1 VNAFQRQPPVHS
13 PIPVAALWRA
23 AGSAVGGRDPRAQL
37 AELLKARYAA
47 DDAVLTHSGTMA
59 LTLALRAAACW
70 VGEARPT
77 VALPAFTC
85 FDVATAAVAADLP
98 IVLYDVEP
106 RTLAPDLMSLRAAMI
121 EGARVVVVS
130 PLYGIPV
137 DWEAVEDA
145 VRPFGA
151 LVVEDAAQ
159 GHGAEWR
166 GRALGSFGR
175 VSVLSFGRGK
185 GWTGVQGG
193 ALLLRHGVVPPHN
206 VPLAA
211 AGLADEVGV
220 LARALAQQSLAQP
233 SLYGVPSGIPC
244 LELGETR
251 YRPPRPGLVGMT
263 RAAARLVMETR
274 RAAEIEA
281 ESRRAA
287 AFVLAGAG
295 RGDEVGRTVC
305 PPRGAKPGYL
315 RFPVLVGRARRQC
328 VRGERA
334 RRLGIMPGYPASL
347 VSLPAVRARLADS
360 RRSFRGAEELVR
372 ELITLPTH
380 TLIRTGEREA
390 ILWMLSRRA
399 DVPHRA
405 SPQREAAMKDLRP
418 TGADVAALRRAPS
431 SALR

>member
-1 VNAFQRQPPVHS
+1 MSPFQRQPPVHS
-13 PIPVAALWRA
+13 PIPVAALWHA
-23 AGSAVGGRDPRAQL
+23 AGSALGGRDPRPEL
-37 AELLKARYAA
+37 AELLKARFAA
-47 DDAVLTHSGTMA
+47 DHAVLTHSGTMA
-59 LTLALRAAACW
+59 LTLAVRGAARW

-98 IVLYDVEP
+98 VVLYDVEP

-145 VRPFGA
+145 ARPFGA
-151 LVVEDAAQ
+151 VIVEDAAQ

-166 GRALGSFGR
+166 DRPLGSFGR
-175 VSVLSFGRGK
+175 LSVLSFGRGK

-193 ALLLRHGVVPPHN
+193 ALLLRHGVCSPGD
-206 VPLAA
+206 VPLAT
-211 AGLADEVGV
+211 AGLPDEVSV
-220 LARALAQQSLAQP
+220 WARALAQRALAQP
-233 SLYGVPSGIPC
+233 SVYGVPSMIPL

-251 YRPPRPGLVGMT
+251 YRRPRPDLAGPT
-263 RAAARLVMETR
+263 RTAARLLLETR
-274 RAAEIEA
+274 RAADREA

-287 AFVLAGAG
+287 AFVLAGAARSSAIG
-295 RGDEVGRTVC
+295 AILG

-315 RFPVLVGRARRQC
+315 RFPMLVGREGRQC
-328 VRGERA
+328 MRGERA

-347 VSLPAVRARLADS
+347 ASLPAVRARLADS
-360 RRSFRGAEELVR
+360 RRSFPGAEELVR

-380 TLIRTGEREA
+380 TLIGAGERKA
-390 ILWMLSRRA
+390 ILSILSRRA
-399 DVPHRA
+399 A
-405 SPQREAAMKDLRP
+405 PQREAAMTDLRP
-418 TGADVAALRRAPS
+418 TGADVAVLRRAPS